1 MKKKLIFHIPVFLVL
16 IKDEEY
22 FSKKLI
28 NHINSHKPNAEFI
41 IADGSKRA
49 QKKIFKKLNTKYKY
63 YYFGEDKNLSIFF
76 QKILKGINKCTN
88 QFIFLC
94 DQDDLVNFK
103 IVNLHEKFLNK
114 NKTYSTAKGI
124 VYDFEYLKY
133 KINLLRKYNNDFKD
147 NKTFLM
153 RYFFN
158 PNFRAYYCLH
168 RKKNLKNIFKL
179 INKYKIN
186 DVRSVNFL
194 MNIITLSSGRIK
206 FYDDI
211 SVLRW
216 SGVKMR
222 DKNKTNNHFVCEIHK
237 NRYQWFNYF
246 FSENTN
252 LIKKILINKKIF
264 FQNILIFKVYFFI
277 FDILMNKLKKI
288 INKVRINK
296 TTKKSNEL
304 YKKYNLQN
312 IISKNKIIK

>member
-1 MKKKLIFHIPVFLVL
+1 MKKKINFSYTSFLVL

-28 NHINSHKPNAEFI
+28 NHINSQKPNAEFI

-103 IVNLHEKFLNK
+103 IISLHEKFLNK
-114 NKTYSTAKGI
+114 NKTYASAKGI

-133 KINLLRKYNNDFKD
+133 NINLLRKYNNDFKD
-147 NKTFLM
+147 NKTFLI

-186 DVRSVNFL
+186 DARSVNFL

-211 SVLRW
+211 TVLRW
-216 SGVKMR
+216 SGLKIR
-222 DKNKTNNHFVCEIHK
+222 DKNKTNNHFVNEIHK

-252 LIKKILINKKIF
+252 LIKKILISKKIF
-264 FQNILIFKVYFFI
+264 FQNILIFKLYFFI
-277 FDILMNKLKKI
+277 FDILMNKLRKI
-288 INKVRINK
+288 INKVQINK
-296 TTKKSNEL
+296 TTKNPIAL
-304 YKKYNLQN
+304 YKRYNLQN
-312 IISKNKIIK
+312 IISKNRIIK